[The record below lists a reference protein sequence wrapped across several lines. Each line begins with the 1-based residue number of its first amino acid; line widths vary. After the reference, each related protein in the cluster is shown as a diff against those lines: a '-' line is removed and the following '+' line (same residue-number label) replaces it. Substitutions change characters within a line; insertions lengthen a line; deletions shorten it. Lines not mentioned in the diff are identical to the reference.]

1 MELELVDISKTYNN
15 SVCAIKSLNYT
26 LNNSAICGI
35 VGDSGCGKTT
45 LLRII
50 AGLEIPDNGTIKV
63 NNNIV
68 YNGWINVAPEK
79 RQIGMVFQGN
89 ALFPHMTVKKN
100 ITFGLE
106 SDSLNSVNKLI
117 ELFSLEDKI
126 NRYPHE
132 LSSGQMQRV
141 AIARTLAVQPKILLL
156 DEPFSN
162 LDLIAKSKLRTEI
175 KKIAKILSITVFIVT
190 HDIFDALDICDE
202 IIFLNNESR

>member
-15 SVCAIKSLNYT
+15 NVCAIKSLNYT
-26 LNNSAICGI
+26 LDKSAICGI

-50 AGLEIPDNGTIKV
+50 AGLETPDNGIIKV

-68 YNGWINVAPEK
+68 YDGWINVAPEK

-106 SDSLNSVNKLI
+106 KDSLNSVNKLI
-117 ELFSLEDKI
+117 ELFSLED
-126 NRYPHE
+126 
-132 LSSGQMQRV
+132 G
-141 AIARTLAVQPKILLL
+141 
-156 DEPFSN
+156 
-162 LDLIAKSKLRTEI
+162 
-175 KKIAKILSITVFIVT
+175 
-190 HDIFDALDICDE
+190 IFDQKMFSSLVTLQCPVVTVHIRTRKLH
-202 IIFLNNESR
+202 F

>member
-1 MELELVDISKTYNN
+1 
-15 SVCAIKSLNYT
+15 
-26 LNNSAICGI
+26 
-35 VGDSGCGKTT
+35 
-45 LLRII
+45 
-50 AGLEIPDNGTIKV
+50 
-63 NNNIV
+63 
-68 YNGWINVAPEK
+68 
-79 RQIGMVFQGN
+79 MVFQGN

-106 SDSLNSVNKLI
+106 KDSLNSVNKLI

-162 LDLIAKSKLRTEI
+162 LDLIAKSNLRTEI
-175 KKIAKILSITVFIVT
+175 KKIAKRKISK
-190 HDIFDALDICDE
+190 
-202 IIFLNNESR
+202 